1 MKKLGLILGLL
12 NTVAIAA
19 VLGLFVYTKMVYKRP
34 AITEDKERKKLIE
47 NGNKPAA
54 TTAKKAIIAIE
65 PITAN
70 LDPYTDSDGQPK
82 IHYVS
87 LSMSVEIR
95 DEKES
100 AKFESMKPVFMDRVL
115 QNLGKK
121 KFEELNQVQG
131 RYVFRSQVIDAAN
144 EFLGAP
150 IVTEIYFSEFLL
162 Q

>member
-1 MKKLGLILGLL
+1 MKKLGLLIGLL

-34 AITEDKERKKLIE
+34 AITEVKERKKLVDE
-47 NGNKPAA
+47 GNKPSHA
-54 TTAKKAIIAIE
+54 TMTKAMLTMD

-70 LDPYTDSDGQPK
+70 LDPYKDDDGK
-82 IHYVS
+82 EKFHMVS
-87 LSMSVEIR
+87 LTMTVEIR
-95 DEKES
+95 DKKELEK
-100 AKFESMKPVFMDRVL
+100 FVGVKPVFMDRVL

-121 KFEELNQVQG
+121 KYEDLNQVQG
-131 RYVFRSQVIDAAN
+131 RYVFRSQVIDSAN